1 MGLFS
6 KNKKEEQ
13 KFSLSEL
20 PKMPSLPRMDHYDS
34 DESIPQL
41 PSLPSSSFG
50 EKFSQNAI
58 KDAVSGS
65 SWGKGGD
72 EEEEADESEY
82 ETRMMHEPPRKS
94 LVQEDHKRKMD
105 GKRNEPVFVRIDKFE
120 ESMDVFEKAEKKISE
135 MEEVFRDIRKL
146 KEEEERELD
155 SWETKIQSV
164 KKQIEKIDSEIFSK
178 IE

>member
-72 EEEEADESEY
+72 EEEDADESEY

-120 ESMDVFEKAEKKISE
+120 ESMEVFEKAEKKISE
-135 MEEVFRDIRKL
+135 MEELFKRHKEIKGRRRKRIRFL
-146 KEEEERELD
+146 GN
-155 SWETKIQSV
+155 
-164 KKQIEKIDSEIFSK
+164 
-178 IE
+178 